1 MKKKIGL
8 LILPLLLLV
17 ISQLVFIPL
26 YFNKNL
32 GEKINRNLVFDMNTN
47 VFNNYLN
54 HKFNINTDS
63 TKILNKLKN
72 KKNVDILV
80 VNHFSSI
87 DFIIVFYLLNCVMR
101 KDWILIQKK
110 SLLYVPVI
118 NNMLSSERYISLNR
132 DWEKDKGII
141 EKAFSKFE
149 SGIVIIFPEG
159 TRFSPDN
166 YAKSKKFCQENNLI
180 CNKKLLIP
188 KVKGLFTIVNILK
201 KNNRLGN
208 IYDLSIVVPE
218 IMNNFTKTKYSYD
231 KLFTTNLSE
240 SYHYIRELTLP
251 DYYYDYDTF
260 KNWLYHQ
267 WNTKDLFLQNYK
279 NYKYKRLIGK
289 ASSKNVTT
297 GYVLIVVYAY
307 LLKNYPIH
315 TGSSFALSYLTSTLL
330 ALIC

>member
-32 GEKINRNLVFDMNTN
+32 AEKINRNLVFDMTTN
-47 VFNNYLN
+47 VFNNYLR
-54 HKFNINTDS
+54 HKFNINIDS
-63 TKILNKLKN
+63 TNILSKLKV
-72 KKNVDILV
+72 KKNVDVLI

-87 DFIIVFYLLNCVMR
+87 DFILVFYLLNCVMR

-110 SLLYVPVI
+110 GLLYVPVL

-132 DWEKDKGII
+132 NWEKDKDLI
-141 EKAFSKFE
+141 EKAINKLE
-149 SGIVIIFPEG
+149 SGIVLIFPEG

-188 KVKGLFTIVNILK
+188 KVKGLFTIINILK
-201 KNNRLGN
+201 KNNKLGN
-208 IYDLSIVVPE
+208 FYDLSSVIPE
-218 IMNNFTKTKYSYD
+218 IMENFKKVKYTYP
-231 KLFTTNLSE
+231 KLFTTDLSE
-240 SYHYIRELTLP
+240 SYHYIRELKLP
-251 DYYYDYDTF
+251 EYYYDYDTF

-289 ASSKNVTT
+289 ANSKNVTSC
-297 GYVLIVVYAY
+297 YVLIVVYMY

-315 TGSSFALSYLTSTLL
+315 PGSSFALSYLTSTIIACL
-330 ALIC
+330 C